1 MSDLLMLQK
10 VTQRVMQAARTLLET
25 VVQEERSWRSPSNR

>member
-10 VTQRVMQAARTLLET
+10 VTQRVMQRALLKT